1 MLSIIHA
8 TFPRRP
14 AQLATIIVIVGLALL
29 LMLAAQPAIAQTPA
43 PAAPANLAA
52 ELTDNEGEVL
62 LSWDAAEGATSYR
75 ACRRV
80 QTPPGGWA
88 CVNRTTTD
96 ALFAPLALNTTYD
109 FAVASYDGRAYSSWE
124 WTEATVETI
133 VHICPITGLRIP
145 NGYLSVNHVT
155 MSSDG
160 QGFMLTGITRQ
171 PTVTLGGTAYAPIA
185 GRQFL
190 KVCGAVSS
198 PSNAVGL
205 FWPGYQNNL
214 TADTGVGF
222 VFFDEN
228 TTDWFDV
235 GEIPANQT
243 RAACDIWDM
252 PADAATVIYAINNYR
267 ADASL
272 YRVDLPEN

>member
-1 MLSIIHA
+1 MSNIRTIVSVP
-8 TFPRRP
+8 TRP
-14 AQLATIIVIVGLALL
+14 FRLAVIGIMLALML
-29 LMLAAQPAIAQTPA
+29 TLAASPAFAQTPV

-52 ELTDNEGEVL
+52 ELTDTEGEVL
-62 LSWDAAEGATSYR
+62 LSWDSAEGATSYR

-80 QTPPGGWA
+80 QTPPGGWN
-88 CVNRTTTD
+88 CVNRTTTE
-96 ALFAPLALNTTYD
+96 ALFAGLTLNTTYD
-109 FAVASYDGRAYSSWE
+109 FAVASYDGRSFSSWE

-145 NGYLSVNHVT
+145 DGYLSVNEVT
-155 MSSDG
+155 VSSGG

-171 PTVTLGGTAYAPIA
+171 ATVTWSGTEYAPIA

-190 KVCGAVSS
+190 KVCGVVAAPTNRS
-198 PSNAVGL
+198 AI
-205 FWPGYQNNL
+205 FWPGYWNNL
-214 TADTGVGF
+214 TADSGIGF
-222 VFFDEN
+222 VTFDDN
-228 TTDWFDV
+228 TTDWRDV

-243 RAACDIWDM
+243 RAACDLWDV
-252 PADAATVIYAINNYR
+252 PSDAATIIYAVNNFQ